1 MEDVKKILLVTMKNL
16 TIRIKYDFRDSHFN
30 TLDIVS
36 NINGVVCMISTNMQL
51 LLSSSFLLRHI
62 YSK

>member
-1 MEDVKKILLVTMKNL
+1 MKNI

-36 NINGVVCMISTNMQL
+36 NINGVLFVISTNMQL
-51 LLSSSFLLRHI
+51 LLSSSFILRHI

>member
-1 MEDVKKILLVTMKNL
+1 MKNL
-16 TIRIKYDFRDSHFN
+16 TIRIKYGFRDSHFN
-30 TLDIVS
+30 ALDIVS
-36 NINGVVCMISTNMQL
+36 NINGVLCVISANMQL